1 VSRPQWSTRSAAERS
16 NAAHRRWELPTEQAT
31 STETGVL
38 HFDEWGKRKS
48 TVRLS
53 RNEIEKEIQETTV
66 SNDPTNFNAR
76 VAAAQAENAAWHRAH
91 PSGWAGT
98 TGCNPQNETERRAL
112 ADAATAA
119 GRDLRYS
126 EKQVIIDRLRKR

>member
-1 VSRPQWSTRSAAERS
+1 MAARTCRTKGKTVS
-16 NAAHRRWELPTEQAT
+16 
-31 STETGVL
+31 
-38 HFDEWGKRKS
+38 
-48 TVRLS
+48 RLS

-66 SNDPTNFNAR
+66 SNNDPTNFNSRFAS
-76 VAAAQAENAAWHRAH
+76 ALKENALWHQAH

-119 GRDLRYS
+119 GRDLRYA
-126 EKQVIIDRLRKR
+126 EKQVIIDRLRAR